1 MAGSASANATVL
13 TLAPAAHSATAGKSA
28 PQPAITSRP
37 APFNWRQVE
46 SPDYKEYVANL
57 RAIGCPEKTIKEII
71 IADVNDL
78 FSARR
83 AAITQTNRFEYWRAS
98 AGQPTAEQHK
108 RLQELF
114 PQKAELLKDLGIEVT
129 DFSDLIVD
137 SYRDSLESKD
147 LELDFLSE
155 PKRQSLKDL
164 MLRMVQ
170 QQIAA
175 EEGSG
180 AAQDLEQQ
188 TQAAIKALLTPEEFR
203 DYELRTSVPAVQLR
217 SVLKEMDPTEQEF
230 NTIYDSWN
238 AMNAH
243 PPDSAEYREAQQ
255 SSEAALQTLLGPTR
269 FDLYLKGVK
278 LLGYSQ

>member
-1 MAGSASANATVL
+1 
-13 TLAPAAHSATAGKSA
+13 LAAEPLPT
-28 PQPAITSRP
+28 PRP

-46 SPDYKEYVANL
+46 SPDYKEYLANL

-71 IADVNDL
+71 VADVNDL

-98 AGQPTAEQHK
+98 AGQPTEEQRK
-108 RLQELF
+108 QLQELF
-114 PQKAELLKDLGIEVT
+114 PQKAELLKDLGIGAT

-137 SYRDSLESKD
+137 SYRDTLESKD

-164 MLRMVQ
+164 ILRMAQ
-170 QQIAA
+170 QEIAA
-175 EEGSG
+175 GEGSG

-217 SVLKEMDPTEQEF
+217 SVLKDMEPTEQEF
-230 NTIYDSWN
+230 NTIYESWN
-238 AMNAH
+238 ALNAH
-243 PPDSAEYREAQQ
+243 PEGSTEYRQAQQ
-255 SSEAALQTLLGPTR
+255 SSEVALQTLLGPTR
-269 FDLYLKGVK
+269 FELYLKGVK
-278 LLGYSQ
+278 MLGYSR